1 MKKLLSRLEQAL
13 LEGEDTGLVTII
25 ASSGSTPRG
34 AGARML
40 VSARGLLAGTIGG
53 GAVEHRCTA
62 MARELLGSVHPVQ
75 NSFALNQDDTANLGM
90 ICGGRVQVQFL
101 PISGGDERAL
111 TLCREAEAR
120 FAAGAPFWLFTPLFE
135 GASLNLWPEPR
146 ETRTLEL
153 SPEQEQGLTPE
164 PKIQTIGGKGWF
176 SEQIQRP
183 GTVYIF
189 GGGHVAQALVP
200 VLVPLDFP
208 CIVVEDREEFADPGL
223 FPGIRETRLVDLND
237 LNVYGDITSADYVCV
252 MTRGHKNDL
261 LVMQQVLRTPAC
273 YIGVIG
279 SARKITTSFENLRGM
294 GFGEKDLARIITPI
308 GLPIGGRSPAEI
320 AISIAAQLI
329 QYRSG
334 LGGKRVV
341 WEDRT

>member
-1 MKKLLSRLEQAL
+1 MKKLLNRLEQAL
-13 LEGEDTGLVTII
+13 LGGEDTVLVTII

-40 VSARGLLAGTIGG
+40 VSARGLLSGTIGG
-53 GAVEHRCTA
+53 GAVEHRCIA
-62 MARELLGSVHPVQ
+62 MAQELLGSTRPAQ
-75 NSFALNQDDTANLGM
+75 SSFALNQNDTADLGM
-90 ICGGRVQVQFL
+90 ICGGQVQVQFL
-101 PISGGDERAL
+101 PISGGDEWAL
-111 TLCREAEAR
+111 ALCRDAEAR
-120 FAAGAPFWLFTPLFE
+120 FAAGVPFWLFAPLFE
-135 GASLNLWPEPR
+135 GGALTLWPEPG
-146 ETRTLEL
+146 EAKAPKLFPE
-153 SPEQEQGLTPE
+153 PEQELTPE
-164 PKIQTIGGKGWF
+164 PKFQTIGGKSWF

-200 VLVPLDFP
+200 VLTPVEFS
-208 CIVVEDREEFADPGL
+208 CIVLEDREEFADPSL

-237 LNVYGDITSADYVCV
+237 FDVYRDITSADYVCV
-252 MTRGHKNDL
+252 MTRGHKSDL
-261 LVMQQVLRTPAC
+261 LVMQQALRTPAR

-294 GFGEKDLARIITPI
+294 GFGEKDLARIVTPI

-334 LGGKRVV
+334 LGGKRMV